1 MEMKTADEI
10 LKMKATV
17 LYLIEKCGGS
27 VDYVKLNKLLY
38 FAQQLH
44 LVRYGRGIVNDTF
57 RASDLGP
64 VPSFIFKA
72 LKDNEDKVVVDKNID
87 DFNKGIF
94 IIPGKPQT
102 IKSSEKP
109 DMDEFSVSDI
119 KCLDEILGRYKN
131 LTSKALTEISH
142 RDKAWID
149 ANNSRKLDPEK
160 DRISKLDM
168 AKSGGASND
177 MLSYILY
184 EMNLDR
190 QLS

>member
-1 MEMKTADEI
+1 MKTIDEI
-10 LKMKATV
+10 LKMRATV

-57 RASDLGP
+57 LARDLGP

-72 LKDNEDKVVVDKNID
+72 LKDNEDNILSD
-87 DFNKGIF
+87 RNIRDFNNGIC

-102 IKSSEKP
+102 IKTSEKP
-109 DMDEFSVSDI
+109 DLDEFSVSDV
-119 KCLDEILGRYKN
+119 KCLDEILSQYKD
-131 LTSKALTEISH
+131 LTSKELTEISH

-168 AKSGGASND
+168 AKSGGASSD

>member
-1 MEMKTADEI
+1 MKTLDEI

-17 LYLIEKCGGS
+17 LYLLEKCGGS
-27 VDYVKLNKLLY
+27 LDYVKLNKLLY

-44 LVRYGRGIVNDTF
+44 LVRYGRGIINDTF
-57 RASDLGP
+57 LARDLGP

-72 LKDNEDKVVVDKNID
+72 LKDNEDNIHTGGYIN
-87 DFNKGIF
+87 DFNKDIS

-102 IKSSEKP
+102 IIATTKP

-119 KCLDEILGRYKN
+119 KCLDEILNRYKGLSSRE
-131 LTSKALTEISH
+131 LTDLSH
-142 RDKAWID
+142 KDRAWID
-149 ANNSRKLDPEK
+149 ANNSRKSDPEK
-160 DRISKLDM
+160 DRISQLDM
-168 AKSGGASND
+168 ARSGGASQA